1 MSRIALVLA
10 FFACIALFSGCATP
24 RPAPVWVED
33 EVEAG
38 SDRVLWEVTII
49 ALEKTGFP
57 VGSGIEPG
65 KLTAVS
71 GWKNQ
76 LDPFRGKGFRERCEI
91 HYTRLAD
98 TRRYKIGVR
107 VERDRNMDII
117 RPLDLTYADWEAQT
131 DNDERARVVLR
142 YVKALLGT
150 PPSKSGSKKSAS

>member
-1 MSRIALVLA
+1 MSRIALFL
-10 FFACIALFSGCATP
+10 ALFVCASFASGCATP
-24 RPAPVWVED
+24 RPGPVWVED

-65 KLTAVS
+65 TLVAVS

-76 LDPFRGKGFRERCEI
+76 LDPFRGKGYRERCEI
-91 HYTRLAD
+91 RYTRQPD

-117 RPLDLTYADWEAQT
+117 RPLDLTYADWEAQA
-131 DNDERARVVLR
+131 DNAERARVVLR
-142 YVKALLGT
+142 YIKALLGT
-150 PPSKSGSKKSAS
+150 PPAKNAPKKPAR

>member
-1 MSRIALVLA
+1 MSRLALVLA
-10 FFACIALFSGCATP
+10 FLACASLFSACATP
-24 RPAPVWVED
+24 RPGPAWVED

-91 HYTRLAD
+91 HYTRQPD
-98 TRRYKIGVR
+98 PRRYKIGVR
-107 VERDRNMDII
+107 VERDRNMDIL
-117 RPLDLTYADWEAQT
+117 RPLDLTYADWEAQP
-131 DNDERARVVLR
+131 DNQERARVVLR
-142 YVKALLGT
+142 YIKALLGT
-150 PPSKSGSKKSAS
+150 PPKSAPKKPAS